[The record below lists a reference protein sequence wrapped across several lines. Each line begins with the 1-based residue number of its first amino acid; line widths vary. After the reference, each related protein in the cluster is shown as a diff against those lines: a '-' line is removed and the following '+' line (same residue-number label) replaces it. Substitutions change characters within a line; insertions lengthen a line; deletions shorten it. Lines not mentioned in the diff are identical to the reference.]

1 MIRNPKRGIAS
12 LFVASIFYGLYGIL
26 SRLISDS
33 FGNFNQAWIRNILVA
48 ILIAFIIGMKGVK
61 LVSIKRKDIRWLL
74 VWLLAGSLPAVLT
87 FIVFN
92 NLAIGT
98 TYLIAYSGMIAAG
111 FISGRIFF
119 DERLDTRKWVSLIC
133 TLIGLYI
140 VYRFTIDQNKI
151 VYMLLGLLSGA
162 MTGVWNT
169 ISKKFSDN
177 YPNNQLVLMDAL
189 TSTLAAYIGALL
201 FHEYLPHTILS
212 ISWIWIGIYAVIQTI
227 NVGLIVYGFKHI
239 EAQIGSIILPIEIV
253 FATIFSYLIFGEV
266 PTLFTFVGGALIIL
280 GAILPSLNIFAKE

>member
-1 MIRNPKRGIAS
+1 MIRNPKRGIPS
-12 LFVASIFYGLYGIL
+12 LFVASILYGLYGIL
-26 SRLISDS
+26 SRLIGDS

-48 ILIAFIIGMKGVK
+48 ILIAIVITIRRAE
-61 LVSIKRKDIRWLL
+61 LASIKRKDIRWLL
-74 VWLLAGSLPAVLT
+74 IWLLAGSLPAVLT

-140 VYRFTIDQNKI
+140 IYRFTIDPNKI
-151 VYMLLGLLSGA
+151 VYMLLGLLSGV

-189 TSTLAAYIGALL
+189 SSATAAYIGALL
-201 FHEYLPHTILS
+201 FHEYLPHTILN
-212 ISWIWIGIYAVIQTI
+212 ISWIWIGIYAIIQTI
-227 NVGLIVYGFKHI
+227 NVGLVVYGFKHI

-253 FATIFSYLIFGEV
+253 FATIFSYLIFREV
-266 PTLFTFVGGALIIL
+266 PTLFTFGGGAFIIF
-280 GAILPSLNIFAKE
+280 GAVFPSLNTFTKK